1 MKIKNQKSKI
11 KNIIINVLLIF
22 CLILPSFSFAQNQ
35 PISPPKTLEEAK
47 EMGEKALETGQ
58 KELPG
63 IIEKIWKEE
72 VLPVW
77 QKMYDWFKKNIWPKI
92 ESWFKKEVQPR
103 AKEEI
108 EKRKPLIEEEF
119 KKEKEE
125 MKEEVPKVTKSLWEK
140 FKELIK

>member
-1 MKIKNQKSKI
+1 MAFSLYKTV
-11 KNIIINVLLIF
+11 IIVGVI
-22 CLILPSFSFAQNQ
+22 CGLILPNFSLSQEMT
-35 PISPPKTLEEAK
+35 PPATFGKAK
-47 EMGEKALETGQ
+47 EMALRILKVIKEKFPARIAQ
-58 KELPG
+58 
-63 IIEKIWKEE
+63 IWKEE

-77 QKMYDWFKKNIWPKI
+77 QKMDDWFKKNIWPKI
-92 ESWFKKEVQPR
+92 ESWFKKEFQPR